1 MVWVRL
7 ESDDDDP
14 IVLLRTL
21 ARALADVVAIDP
33 AIHESLGSAVPPVRE
48 RVLPLLVQALA
59 AAEPFL
65 LVLDDAQAIASGK
78 SWDVVE
84 LVLGGLPP
92 GAQLVVGTRTDP
104 QLPLPRLRAAG
115 ELAEVRFSDPRS
127 MRTRLPG

>member
-1 MVWVRL
+1 MAMLQWVQADPRPVVWVRL

-21 ARALADVVAIDP
+21 ARALAGVVAVDP
-33 AIHESLGSAVPPVRE
+33 AILESLGLTVPPVRE

-59 AAEPFL
+59 VAEPFL

-84 LVLGGLPP
+84 FILRSLPP
-92 GAQLVVGTRTDP
+92 GAQLAVGTR
-104 QLPLPRLRAAG
+104 
-115 ELAEVRFSDPRS
+115 SDPPASPAASAR
-127 MRTRLPG
+127 RR